1 MTYAGTVE
9 NPQKHGLEPFGP
21 PLHIR
26 FSPDELKEA
35 LTLIPTS
42 LMSVGE
48 YFYMQ
53 TFENV

>member
-1 MTYAGTVE
+1 MIYAGTVE